1 MIQQLKAQRQ
11 SRSRPHSAR
20 TPRRS
25 ATTANNR
32 GANQNLASSNH
43 SLRTLATSTTDKQRR
58 ASSARSPLASS
69 SSLGQSQLHSNKA
82 STAPRAGA
90 QPKDPR
96 THPFMMT
103 ATCGTT
109 TSRTEKR
116 QHQEQD
122 GAVDEPAASPSKS
135 SSFQKQ
141 VLDELQKL
149 KQVRELPSWSNC
161 YYTHCYY
168 QPTCPTS
175 LINSP
180 VCCCCW
186 CSLLQCRR
194 S

>member
-11 SRSRPHSAR
+11 SRSRPQSAR

-32 GANQNLASSNH
+32 GASQSLASGNH
-43 SLRTLATSTTDKQRR
+43 SLRTSTTSTTDKQRR

-69 SSLGQSQLHSNKA
+69 SSLGQSQSHSNKA
-82 STAPRAGA
+82 STTSRAGA

-96 THPFMMT
+96 THPSMMT
-103 ATCGTT
+103 ATCGIT

-122 GAVDEPAASPSKS
+122 DAVDKPTALPSKP

-149 KQVRELPSWSNC
+149 KQVRELRSWSNR

-175 LINSP
+175 LINSL

-186 CSLLQCRR
+186 CSLL
-194 S
+194 